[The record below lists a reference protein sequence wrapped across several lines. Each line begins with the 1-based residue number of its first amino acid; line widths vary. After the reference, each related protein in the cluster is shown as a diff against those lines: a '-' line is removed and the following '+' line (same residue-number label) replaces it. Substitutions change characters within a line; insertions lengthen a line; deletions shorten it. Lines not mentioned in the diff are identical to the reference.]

1 MALEL
6 KISESSFD
14 RSTDTATFNDD
25 TGIYN
30 VTTNPG
36 GYETPNPSRNTLAL
50 VVSAVRI
57 YNQAEIVKWD
67 DPIND
72 STFDYF
78 FEADGVYDIY
88 LCALPFEAG
97 AFDPNVLAT
106 DYVFYSV
113 LDDEVYKVVE
123 RDDGSKYVEETNDV
137 VANASHVSAPLKY
150 KVQSYAEKKRISIF
164 CEDISS
170 CSEKLSEEYKDVLK
184 FIEAAECYFEE
195 GFYLQSDNTLLYL
208 CKISK

>member
-25 TGIYN
+25 TGVYN
-30 VTTNPG
+30 ATTNPG
-36 GYETPNPSRNTLAL
+36 GYDSPNPSRNTLAL

-72 STFDYF
+72 SSFDYEF
-78 FEADGVYDIY
+78 TSDGVHDIY

-97 AFDPNVLAT
+97 AFDPNALAT

-113 LDDEVYKVVE
+113 LDNEVYKVIE
-123 RDDGSKYVEETNDV
+123 REDGSKYVEETNDV
-137 VANASHVSAPLKY
+137 VANASHVSSALKY
-150 KVQSYAEKKRISIF
+150 KVQSFAEKKKISLH
-164 CEDISS
+164 CGDVNS
-170 CSEKLSEEYKDVLK
+170 CSKESYEVYKDVLK
-184 FIEAAECYFEE
+184 SIEAAECYFEE

-208 CKISK
+208 CKINK